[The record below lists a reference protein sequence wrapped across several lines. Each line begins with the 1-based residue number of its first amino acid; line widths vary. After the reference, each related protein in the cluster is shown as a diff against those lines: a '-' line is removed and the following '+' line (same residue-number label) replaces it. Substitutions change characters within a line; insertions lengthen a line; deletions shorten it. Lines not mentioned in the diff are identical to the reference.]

1 MTHAQTE
8 RWLAELQ
15 ARFSAV
21 LRTPL
26 SAAGGTLHTDLR
38 SFPPAAIADIAP
50 GPRLGAA
57 ERLGAYHRQ
66 YWLRLV
72 RVLQEQYP
80 LALRLCGAWDFNQL
94 AIAFLVRHP
103 PRGVDLGDVAEGFS
117 EFIERE
123 VELAGDGEVLK
134 FVAEEPLPL
143 SALREAARIDAAFR
157 RVFMAPAEP
166 RFVVSPDDAHTL
178 PTRRLRLSRAFARV
192 DEHRPLLELRARIF
206 GSPDSDP
213 VALPALLPRRR
224 SWSVFRTARGIAH
237 AALGDE
243 QARLLELLA
252 AQPVGDALATL
263 ESECEPSARTDL
275 PERIQRFLARAVQQG
290 FFSGFA

>member
-26 SAAGGTLHTDLR
+26 SAAGGTLHSDPR
-38 SFPPAAIADIAP
+38 SYPPAAVADIAP
-50 GPRLGAA
+50 GPRLSAA

-66 YWLRLV
+66 YWMRLV

-80 LALRLCGAWDFNQL
+80 LAMRLCGAWDFNRL
-94 AIAFLVRHP
+94 AIAFLARHP
-103 PRGVDLGDVAEGFS
+103 PRGVDLGSVPEGFTKFL
-117 EFIERE
+117 ELEIKPEGDALPRE
-123 VELAGDGEVLK
+123 GAP
-134 FVAEEPLPL
+134 PLPPA
-143 SALREAARIDAAFR
+143 ALHEAARMDAAFR
-157 RVFMAPAEP
+157 HVFMAPAEP
-166 RFVVSPDDAHTL
+166 RFVISADEAHTL
-178 PTRRLRLSRAFARV
+178 PARRLRSSRAFARV

-206 GSPDSDP
+206 GSPDASP
-213 VALPALLPRRR
+213 VAVPELLPRRR
-224 SWSVFRTARGIAH
+224 SWSLFRTERGIAH
-237 AALGDE
+237 AALSDE

-252 AQPVGDALATL
+252 AQPVGDALAIL
-263 ESECEPSARTDL
+263 ESECEPSARADL
-275 PERIQRFLARAVQQG
+275 PERTQRFLAQAMHQG